1 MFRTKLLA
9 ALFSIVLAV
18 AEEFSL
24 FNEESSAPKI
34 EENEE
39 KALALNSG
47 APVRIKAPERSI
59 QQIKEAVTEE
69 PPVETFTV
77 SASVYHPV
85 PGQTD
90 ATPFITADGSR
101 INKKNPKKHR
111 WIAVS
116 RDLHSRWGGD
126 ISYGDS
132 LQITGVSDELDGLYV
147 VRDVMNRRIRN
158 QIDILVGEKDK
169 VMGFWKNVEIAKLN

>member
-34 EENEE
+34 EESEDQFTWHLE
-39 KALALNSG
+39 
-47 APVRIKAPERSI
+47 VPERTI
-59 QQIKEAVTEE
+59 TEIKEPAESKESKAEAQET
-69 PPVETFTV
+69 ETFTV
-77 SASVYHPV
+77 SASIYHPV

-90 ATPFITADGSR
+90 STPFITADGSR
-101 INKKNPKKHR
+101 INKNNPKKHR

-126 ISYGDS
+126 IDYGDS

-169 VMGFWKNVEIAKLN
+169 VMGFWKDVEIAKLN

>member
-24 FNEESSAPKI
+24 FDEESPATKI
-34 EENEE
+34 EENDE
-39 KALALNSG
+39 KLTWHL
-47 APVRIKAPERSI
+47 KAPDRT
-59 QQIKEAVTEE
+59 IKDIAETEPE
-69 PPVETFTV
+69 QTPTATFTV
-77 SASVYHPV
+77 SASIYHPV

-90 ATPFITADGSR
+90 STPYITADGSR

>member
-9 ALFSIVLAV
+9 AAFSIMVAV

-24 FNEESSAPKI
+24 FNEESPAPTTEQNDTVWK
-34 EENEE
+34 
-39 KALALNSG
+39 LR
-47 APVRIKAPERSI
+47 APSRTIADI
-59 QQIKEAVTEE
+59 QE
-69 PPVETFTV
+69 PTVETFTV
-77 SASVYHPV
+77 SASVYFPV

-90 ATPFITADGSR
+90 ATPYITADGSR

-116 RDLHSRWGGD
+116 RDLHSRWGGE

-132 LQITGVSDELDGLYV
+132 LQVTGLSDELDGTYI
-147 VRDVMNRRIRN
+147 VRDIMNRRIRN
-158 QIDILVGEKDK
+158 RIDILVGEKDK
-169 VMGFWKNVEIAKLN
+169 VMGFWDDVQIAKMN

>member
-9 ALFSIVLAV
+9 ALFSIALAV
-18 AEEFSL
+18 AEEFSF
-24 FNEESSAPKI
+24 FNEESPATKI
-34 EENEE
+34 EEELTWHL
-39 KALALNSG
+39 KL
-47 APVRIKAPERSI
+47 PERTVREFEQTEI
-59 QQIKEAVTEE
+59 MEE

-90 ATPFITADGSR
+90 STPFITADGSR
-101 INKKNPKKHR
+101 INKNNPKKHR

-126 ISYGDS
+126 INYGDS
-132 LQITGVSDELDGLYV
+132 LQVTGVSDELDGLYI

>member
-9 ALFSIVLAV
+9 AIFSIVVAV

-24 FNEESSAPKI
+24 FNDDTTATKTEQAATATINLEAPDRTVVD
-34 EENEE
+34 
-39 KALALNSG
+39 L
-47 APVRIKAPERSI
+47 
-59 QQIKEAVTEE
+59 KEPTD
-69 PPVETFTV
+69 ETMTV
-77 SASVYHPV
+77 SASVYFPV

-90 ATPFITADGSR
+90 SSPFITADGSR
-101 INKKNPKKHR
+101 INKNNPKKHR

-132 LQITGVSDELDGLYV
+132 IQVTGLSKELDGLYI
-147 VRDVMNRRIRN
+147 VRDIMNRRIRKR
-158 QIDILVGEKDK
+158 IDILVGEKDK
-169 VMGFWKNVEIAKLN
+169 VMGFWDDVQIAKLN

>member
-9 ALFSIVLAV
+9 ALFSIMLAV

-24 FNEESSAPKI
+24 FNEESPAQKV
-34 EENEE
+34 EENEKNLTWHLKE
-39 KALALNSG
+39 
-47 APVRIKAPERSI
+47 PERTI
-59 QQIKEAVTEE
+59 RKIKQEEAEV
-69 PPVETFTV
+69 PALETFTV

-90 ATPFITADGSR
+90 STPFITADGSR
-101 INKKNPKKHR
+101 INKNNPKKHR

-132 LQITGVSDELDGLYV
+132 LQITGVSDELDGLYI

>member
-18 AEEFSL
+18 AEEFSF
-24 FNEESSAPKI
+24 FNEASSAPKI
-34 EENEE
+34 EENEQ
-39 KALALNSG
+39 KLTWHL
-47 APVRIKAPERSI
+47 KAPERTVTEI
-59 QQIKEAVTEE
+59 EVPVTEE
-69 PPVETFTV
+69 PPLETFTV
-77 SASVYHPV
+77 SASIYHPV

-90 ATPFITADGSR
+90 STPFITADGSR
-101 INKKNPKKHR
+101 INKNNPKKHR

-126 ISYGDS
+126 IHFGDS
-132 LQITGVSDELDGLYV
+132 LQITGVSDELDGLYI
-147 VRDVMNRRIRN
+147 VRDVMNQRIRN

-169 VMGFWKNVEIAKLN
+169 VMGFWKDVEIAKLN

>member
-9 ALFSIVLAV
+9 ALFSIVIAV

-24 FNEESSAPKI
+24 FNEESPAPKT
-34 EENEE
+34 EE
-39 KALALNSG
+39 KENPLVWKL
-47 APVRIKAPERSI
+47 KAPERSI
-59 QQIKEAVTEE
+59 EEIKQAEPEE
-69 PPVETFTV
+69 LPLETYTV
-77 SASVYHPV
+77 SASVYFPV

-90 ATPFITADGSR
+90 STPFVTADGSR

-126 ISYGDS
+126 INYGDS
-132 LQITGVSDELDGLYV
+132 LQVTGLSDELDGLYI

-158 QIDILVGEKDK
+158 RIDILVGAQDK
-169 VMGFWKNVEIAKLN
+169 VMGFWEEVEIAKLN

>member
-9 ALFSIVLAV
+9 AIFSIVVAV

-24 FNEESSAPKI
+24 FNDDTTATKTEQAATATINLEAPSRTVVDI
-34 EENEE
+34 EE
-39 KALALNSG
+39 
-47 APVRIKAPERSI
+47 P
-59 QQIKEAVTEE
+59 TD
-69 PPVETFTV
+69 ETMTV
-77 SASVYHPV
+77 SASVYFPV

-90 ATPFITADGSR
+90 SSPFITADGSR
-101 INKKNPKKHR
+101 INKNNPKKHR

-132 LQITGVSDELDGLYV
+132 VKVTGLSKELDGLYI
-147 VRDVMNRRIRN
+147 VRDIMNRRIRKR
-158 QIDILVGEKDK
+158 IDILVGEKDK
-169 VMGFWKNVEIAKLN
+169 VMGFWDDVQIAKLN

>member
-24 FNEESSAPKI
+24 FNEESLEPKI
-34 EENEE
+34 EENE
-39 KALALNSG
+39 KTLAL
-47 APVRIKAPERSI
+47 RLKEPERT
-59 QQIKEAVTEE
+59 IKKIKKAESEE
-69 PPVETFTV
+69 PPVEIITV
-77 SASVYHPV
+77 SASVYFPV

-101 INKKNPKKHR
+101 INQKNPKKHR

-116 RDLHSRWGGD
+116 RDLHSRWGGN

-132 LQITGVSDELDGLYV
+132 LEVTGLSDELDGLYV
-147 VRDVMNRRIRN
+147 VRDIMNRRIRN
-158 QIDILVGEKDK
+158 RIDILVGEKDK
-169 VMGFWKNVEIAKLN
+169 VMGFWEEVQVAKLN

>member
-1 MFRTKLLA
+1 M
-9 ALFSIVLAV
+9 

-24 FNEESSAPKI
+24 FDEESPETKI
-34 EENEE
+34 EEKDEN
-39 KALALNSG
+39 LTWHL
-47 APVRIKAPERSI
+47 KAPDRTIREI
-59 QQIKEAVTEE
+59 EETEPE
-69 PPVETFTV
+69 LVPTATFTV
-77 SASVYHPV
+77 SASIYHPV

-90 ATPFITADGSR
+90 STPYITADGSR

-132 LQITGVSDELDGLYV
+132 LQITGVSDELDGLYI